1 MKAIVVART
10 PEIVAFTDGP
20 VALRPIVNGTAF
32 IGTGFPAFK
41 GGSYADAL
49 GKSAALLLPRE
60 GIVLTAGSIYNL
72 AERAHQLRQNA
83 TIQRQAL
90 GLRGRVAYLNERP
103 PRPVP
108 ANEPTPPAPTGAAE
122 GRAWIYWSEN
132 VTLD

>member
-108 ANEPTPPAPTGAAE
+108 ANEPTPPAPTGAA
-122 GRAWIYWSEN
+122 
-132 VTLD
+132 